1 MNKENMEL
9 LETLIGDRLRK
20 SMTDDENADQSF
32 DEAMKAIDRQLE
44 IDKRE
49 SEMQKEIVK
58 HRYDTER
65 ELSKN
70 EFAINMEKMKQDYDK
85 EKEIS
90 KQNFEIS
97 REEKRQSFESIRD
110 DKNIKC
116 EMDKKAID
124 KDIELAK
131 IKSQKDSN
139 RTEKAIK
146 LIEIGATLV
155 VAPLIGLK
163 CNTLFAKTICEFEKD
178 YTFTTTAGKTLSKLF
193 KL

>member
-20 SMTDDENADQSF
+20 SMTDDENAEQCF
-32 DEAMKAIDRQLE
+32 NEAMKAIDRQLE

-65 ELSKN
+65 ELNKN
-70 EFAINMEKMKQDYDK
+70 EFALNMEKMKQDYDK

-90 KQNFEIS
+90 KQNFETE
-97 REEKRQSFESIRD
+97 RENKRQSFESVRD

-124 KDIELAK
+124 KEIELAK
-131 IKSQKDSN
+131 MKSQKDSN
-139 RTEKAIK
+139 RVEKAIK
-146 LIEIGATLV
+146 LIEIGAV
-155 VAPLIGLK
+155 VIATPLIGLK

-178 YTFTTTAGKTLSKLF
+178 YTFTSTAGKTLSKLF

>member
-1 MNKENMEL
+1 MKEQNKDL
-9 LETLIGDRLRK
+9 LETLIQDRLTK
-20 SMTDDENADQSF
+20 SMTDDENAEQYF
-32 DEAMKAIDRQLE
+32 NEAMKAIDRQLE

-49 SEMQKEIVK
+49 SEMEKEIVK
-58 HRYDTER
+58 QRYDREK
-65 ELSKN
+65 ELSRN
-70 EFAINMEKMKQDYDK
+70 EFTLDMEKMKQDYDK

-90 KQNFEIS
+90 KQNFEIE
-97 REEKRQSFESIRD
+97 REDKRQSFESERD

-124 KDIELAK
+124 KQIELAK

-139 RTEKAIK
+139 RVEKAIK
-146 LIEIGATLV
+146 LIEIGAV
-155 VAPLIGLK
+155 VIATPLIGLK

-178 YTFTTTAGKTLSKLF
+178 YTFTSTAGKTLSKLF

>member
-1 MNKENMEL
+1 MKEQNKDL
-9 LETLIGDRLRK
+9 LETLIQDRLTK
-20 SMTDDENADQSF
+20 SMSDDENAEQYF
-32 DEAMKAIDRQLE
+32 NEAMKAIDRQLE

-49 SEMQKEIVK
+49 SEMQQEIVK

-70 EFAINMEKMKQDYDK
+70 EFALNMEKMKQDYDK

-97 REEKRQSFESIRD
+97 REEKRQSFESVRD

-124 KDIELAK
+124 KEIELAK

-139 RTEKAIK
+139 RSEKAIK

-163 CNTLFAKTICEFEKD
+163 CNTLFAKTICEFEND
-178 YTFTTTAGKTLSKLF
+178 YMFTTTAGKTLSKLF

>member
-1 MNKENMEL
+1 MKEQNKDL
-9 LETLIGDRLRK
+9 LETLIQDRLTK
-20 SMTDDENADQSF
+20 SMSDDENAEQYF
-32 DEAMKAIDRQLE
+32 NEAMKAIDRQLE

-49 SEMQKEIVK
+49 SEMQQEIVK

-70 EFAINMEKMKQDYDK
+70 EFALNMEKMKQDYDK

-97 REEKRQSFESIRD
+97 REEKRQSFESVRD

-124 KDIELAK
+124 KEIELAK
-131 IKSQKDSN
+131 IKSQQNSN
-139 RTEKAIK
+139 RSEKAIK

-178 YTFTTTAGKTLSKLF
+178 YTFTSTAGKTLSKLF

>member
-1 MNKENMEL
+1 MMYDVILGLICFALGFIFACSRVVNRYYSGEME
-9 LETLIGDRLRK
+9 
-20 SMTDDENADQSF
+20 
-32 DEAMKAIDRQLE
+32 
-44 IDKRE
+44 
-49 SEMQKEIVK
+49 KEIVK
-58 HRYDTER
+58 QRYDREK

-70 EFAINMEKMKQDYDK
+70 EFTLDMEKMKQDYDK

-97 REEKRQSFESIRD
+97 REEKRQSFESVRD

-124 KDIELAK
+124 KEIELAK
-131 IKSQKDSN
+131 IKSQQNSN
-139 RTEKAIK
+139 RSEKAIK

-178 YTFTTTAGKTLSKLF
+178 YMFTTTAGKTLSKLF

>member
-1 MNKENMEL
+1 MKKENMDL

-20 SMTDDENADQSF
+20 SMVDDENAEQNF
-32 DEAMKAIDRQLE
+32 NEAMKAIDRQLE

-49 SEMQKEIVK
+49 SEMEKELVK
-58 HRYDTER
+58 QRYDTE
-65 ELSKN
+65 
-70 EFAINMEKMKQDYDK
+70 
-85 EKEIS
+85 KEIDKQKFEMS
-90 KQNFEIS
+90 K
-97 REEKRQSFESIRD
+97 EEKRQSFESVRD

-124 KDIELAK
+124 KEIELAK
-131 IKSQKDSN
+131 LKSQKDSN
-139 RTEKAIK
+139 RIEKSIK
-146 LIEIGATLV
+146 LIEIGATLIA
-155 VAPLIGLK
+155 APLIGLK

>member
-9 LETLIGDRLRK
+9 LETLIGDRLKK
-20 SMTDDENADQSF
+20 SMTDDENAEQCF
-32 DEAMKAIDRQLE
+32 NEAMKAIDRQLE

-49 SEMQKEIVK
+49 SEMQQEINK
-58 HRYDTER
+58 QKYDTER

-70 EFAINMEKMKQDYDK
+70 EFALNMEKMKQDYDK

-97 REEKRQSFESIRD
+97 REEKRQSFESVKD

-139 RTEKAIK
+139 RVEKAIK
-146 LIEIGATLV
+146 LIEIGAV
-155 VAPLIGLK
+155 VIATPLIGLK

-178 YTFTTTAGKTLSKLF
+178 YTFTSTAGKTLSKLF

>member
-1 MNKENMEL
+1 MKKENMDL

-20 SMTDDENADQSF
+20 SMVDDENAEQNF
-32 DEAMKAIDRQLE
+32 NEAMKAIDRQLE

-49 SEMQKEIVK
+49 SEMERELVK
-58 HRYDTER
+58 QRYDTEK
-65 ELSKN
+65 ELNKN
-70 EFAINMEKMKQDYDK
+70 TFAIDMEKMKQNYDK
-85 EKEIS
+85 EKEIDKQKFEMS
-90 KQNFEIS
+90 K
-97 REEKRQSFESIRD
+97 EEKRQSFESVRD

-124 KDIELAK
+124 KEIELAK
-131 IKSQKDSN
+131 LKSQKDSN
-139 RTEKAIK
+139 RIEKSIK
-146 LIEIGATLV
+146 LIEIGATLIA
-155 VAPLIGLK
+155 APLIGLK

>member
-1 MNKENMEL
+1 MKEQNKDL
-9 LETLIGDRLRK
+9 LETLIQDRLTK
-20 SMTDDENADQSF
+20 SMSDDENAEQYF
-32 DEAMKAIDRQLE
+32 NEAMKAIDRQLE

-49 SEMQKEIVK
+49 TQKEKEIVK
-58 HRYDTER
+58 QRYDREK
-65 ELSKN
+65 ELSRN
-70 EFAINMEKMKQDYDK
+70 EFTLDMEKMKQDYDK

-90 KQNFEIS
+90 KQNFEIE
-97 REEKRQSFESIRD
+97 REDKRQSFESERD

-116 EMDKKAID
+116 EMGKKTID
-124 KDIELAK
+124 KQIELAK

-139 RTEKAIK
+139 RAEKAIK

-178 YTFTTTAGKTLSKLF
+178 YMFTTTAGKTLSKLF

>member
-97 REEKRQSFESIRD
+97 REEKRQSFESVRD

-124 KDIELAK
+124 KEIELAK

-139 RTEKAIK
+139 RVEKAIK
-146 LIEIGATLV
+146 LIEIGAV
-155 VAPLIGLK
+155 VIATPLIGLK

-178 YTFTTTAGKTLSKLF
+178 YTFTSTAGKTLSKLF

>member
-20 SMTDDENADQSF
+20 SMTDDENAEQCF
-32 DEAMKAIDRQLE
+32 NEAMKAIDRQLE

-65 ELSKN
+65 ELNKN
-70 EFAINMEKMKQDYDK
+70 EFALNMEKMKQDYDK

-90 KQNFEIS
+90 KQNFETE
-97 REEKRQSFESIRD
+97 RENKRQSFESERD

-139 RTEKAIK
+139 RSERAIK

-178 YTFTTTAGKTLSKLF
+178 YMFTTTAGKTLSKLF

>member
-1 MNKENMEL
+1 MKKENMDL

-20 SMTDDENADQSF
+20 SMVDDENAEQNF
-32 DEAMKAIDRQLE
+32 NEAMKAIDRQLE

-49 SEMQKEIVK
+49 SEMEKELVK
-58 HRYDTER
+58 QRYDTEK
-65 ELSKN
+65 ELNKN
-70 EFAINMEKMKQDYDK
+70 TFAIDMEKMKQNYDK
-85 EKEIS
+85 EKEIDKQKFEMS
-90 KQNFEIS
+90 K
-97 REEKRQSFESIRD
+97 EEKRQSFESVRD

-124 KDIELAK
+124 KEIELAK
-131 IKSQKDSN
+131 LKSQKDSN
-139 RTEKAIK
+139 RIEKSIK
-146 LIEIGATLV
+146 LIEIGATLIA
-155 VAPLIGLK
+155 APLIGLK

>member
-1 MNKENMEL
+1 MKEQNKDL
-9 LETLIGDRLRK
+9 LETLIQDRLTK
-20 SMTDDENADQSF
+20 SMSDDENAEQYF
-32 DEAMKAIDRQLE
+32 NEAMKAIDRQLE

-49 SEMQKEIVK
+49 SEMQQEIVK
-58 HRYDTER
+58 HKYDTER

-70 EFAINMEKMKQDYDK
+70 EFALNMEKMKQDYDK

-97 REEKRQSFESIRD
+97 REEKRQSFESVRD

-116 EMDKKAID
+116 EMDKKAMD
-124 KDIELAK
+124 KEIELAK
-131 IKSQKDSN
+131 IKSQQNSN
-139 RTEKAIK
+139 RAEKAIK

-155 VAPLIGLK
+155 AAPLIGLK
-163 CNTLFAKTICEFEKD
+163 CNTIFAKTICEFEKD
-178 YTFTTTAGKTLSKLF
+178 YMFTTTAGKTLSKLF